1 MKKENGS
8 ITIITLTTVLF
19 MIAFLLSTY
28 TIISNRRQAQVEIKK
43 ETAKIYEED
52 VERIDE
58 MYDSYFAS
66 SDEEIP
72 IYTAEQLF
80 KIATGNTVAVDEKL
94 YIFSKD
100 SKYVLMNNITFD
112 AEEYATKYSEAFEK
126 TSAQIGID
134 TYVERTTWKN
144 LTNILG
150 ENIDNF
156 NYNNKIIVEQCKGFN
171 NITYPLNK

>member
-1 MKKENGS
+1 MKKERGS

-52 VERIDE
+52 VERVDAI
-58 MYDSYFAS
+58 YDGYFAS
-66 SDEEIP
+66 EEEEIP

-80 KIATGNTVAVDEKL
+80 KIATEKTVAVDGRL
-94 YIFSKD
+94 YKFSKE
-100 SKYVLMNNITFD
+100 SRYVLMNNITFD
-112 AEEYATKYSEAFEK
+112 AEEYATKYSEVFIKEK
-126 TSAQIGID
+126 WPTGID
-134 TYVERTTWKN
+134 TYVDRIVWKN

-150 ENIDNF
+150 ESIDNF
-156 NYNNKIIVEQCKGFN
+156 NYNNKIIVEKCEGFN
-171 NITYPLNK
+171 NITYKSN